1 MFIVGDQVLFTGH
14 EVRRDV
20 TIVDII
26 TMYSSVIMDGGIS
39 PESIDFIDMPSV
51 VKIFGFCAIELM

>member
-14 EVRRDV
+14 KVRRDV

-51 VKIFGFCAIELM
+51 VKVFGFCVIELM